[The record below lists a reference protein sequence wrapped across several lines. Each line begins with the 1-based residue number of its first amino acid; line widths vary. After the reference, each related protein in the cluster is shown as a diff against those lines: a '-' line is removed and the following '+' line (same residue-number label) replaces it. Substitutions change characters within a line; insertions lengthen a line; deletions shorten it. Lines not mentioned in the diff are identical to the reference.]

1 VHKSSHVLAG
11 PPVNRRGGA
20 GPATL
25 ADVARLA
32 GVSMITASRALSRP
46 EMVRPPTLAKV
57 TAAVL
62 ATGYVKN
69 MLAGALA
76 SKRSKLVALVLPQ
89 IANTNFAG
97 TVQAINETLALAGY
111 QVLLGLS
118 GYDATREELLVET
131 ILSRR
136 PDGVILT
143 GTLHTEHTVTRLRN
157 AHIPVVE
164 TWDMTLDPIDMLV
177 GFSHEQVGQRVAMH
191 LLGRGYRRF
200 GVLMADDPRG
210 ARRNEG
216 LMAALAR
223 SGINSVPPEVTPA
236 PATFKSGRTG
246 AARLLDHHELDV
258 IVCSSD
264 TLAHGVLSE
273 AASRGM
279 SVPDDIAVMG
289 FGDAPFSEDTYP
301 ALSTVRVD
309 GAAIGTLAVNA
320 LLARIDGGA
329 EGAAITDTGFELIHR
344 AST

>member
-1 VHKSSHVLAG
+1 MVRKTSQ
-11 PPVNRRGGA
+11 

-25 ADVARLA
+25 ADVARIA

-46 EMVRPPTLAKV
+46 EMVRAPTLARV
-57 TAAVL
+57 NAAVL

-97 TVQAINETLALAGY
+97 TVQAIDETLALAGY

-118 GYDATREELLVET
+118 GYEAWREELLVDT

-143 GTLHTEHTVTRLRN
+143 GTLHTENTVTRLRN
-157 AHIPVVE
+157 ARIPIVE
-164 TWDMTLDPIDMLV
+164 TWDMTSAPIDMLV
-177 GFSHEQVGQRVAMH
+177 GFSHEQVGQSVATH

-223 SGINSVPPEVTPA
+223 SGIGAVPTQVTPA
-236 PATFKSGRTG
+236 PATFKSGRAG
-246 AARLLDHHELDV
+246 AARLLDHNKLDV

-279 SVPDDIAVMG
+279 SVPGDIAVMG
-289 FGDAPFSEDTYP
+289 FGDAPFAEDTFP

-309 GAAIGTLAVNA
+309 GAAIGALAATA
-320 LLARIDGGA
+320 LLARIDGKAG
-329 EGAAITDTGFELIHR
+329 GAAITDTGFELIHR